1 MYDGNSVMKEGA
13 PVKMKSGDRGFS
25 CSFYVDP
32 EQRKILEEIRWREHK
47 SFSEIVRKAV
57 DEFIKAHQQGNDT
70 FRLDNWQDDPE
81 FQAIPTILAHST
93 KWFSYLKDCP
103 KEDLTQIAISA
114 KNILRQIDH
123 FRK

>member
-1 MYDGNSVMKEGA
+1 MREGA

-57 DEFIKAHQQGNDT
+57 DEFIIQHQEGNDT
-70 FRLDNWQDDPE
+70 FRLDQWQDDPE
-81 FQAIPTILAHST
+81 FKAMPTLQAPTQ
-93 KWFSYLKDCP
+93 KWYSYLNDCDKD
-103 KEDLTQIAISA
+103 DLTKIAVSA
-114 KNILRQIDH
+114 KNILKQIEYY
-123 FRK
+123 RKK

>member
-1 MYDGNSVMKEGA
+1 LYRDRILKEGA

-57 DEFIKAHQQGNDT
+57 DEFIKSHQEGNDT
-70 FRLDNWQDDPE
+70 FRLDKWQEDPE
-81 FQAIPTILAHST
+81 FQAVPTILAPT
-93 KWFSYLKDCP
+93 QKWYSYLNDCDKD
-103 KEDLTQIAISA
+103 DLTKIAVSA
-114 KNILRQIDH
+114 KNILKQIEYY
-123 FRK
+123 RKK